1 MNHEEDLAVKLDF
14 VRNSPPTMEGPSVAS
29 SIASRRASNIARRE
43 SERAE
48 RRSSLAAADNR
59 ARRSLQYKD
68 EVLLRALDGD
78 AEAADA
84 LQRRQAERRA
94 KRLADERASALAPRW
109 DERNDVAPAP
119 TATSAVAAPP
129 RDASHSLLR
138 EALDGA
144 ATWLNTPRSL
154 GGLLRPT
161 PPAAAPTHAGLTMQL
176 HAKAREESELKARER
191 QLSVDL
197 RAQAA
202 SVDEMRAQLAACQS
216 ALRQASAPTRRG
228 S

>member
-1 MNHEEDLAVKLDF
+1 
-14 VRNSPPTMEGPSVAS
+14 MEGPSVAS

-109 DERNDVAPAP
+109 DERNDAPAP
-119 TATSAVAAPP
+119 TATSAAAAPP

-154 GGLLRPT
+154 SGLLRPS
-161 PPAAAPTHAGLTMQL
+161 PPVPTHAGLTMQL

-216 ALRQASAPTRRG
+216 ALKQASAPARRR

>member
-1 MNHEEDLAVKLDF
+1 MRPILAYPHLKRVTLPQARLLAVRYPAHDLA
-14 VRNSPPTMEGPSVAS
+14 
-29 SIASRRASNIARRE
+29 
-43 SERAE
+43 
-48 RRSSLAAADNR
+48 
-59 ARRSLQYKD
+59 
-68 EVLLRALDGD
+68 ALDGD

-119 TATSAVAAPP
+119 TATSAAAPP

-154 GGLLRPT
+154 SGLLRPT

-216 ALRQASAPTRRG
+216 ALRQASAPARRR

>member
-1 MNHEEDLAVKLDF
+1 MG
-14 VRNSPPTMEGPSVAS
+14 PCEG
-29 SIASRRASNIARRE
+29 
-43 SERAE
+43 
-48 RRSSLAAADNR
+48 
-59 ARRSLQYKD
+59 
-68 EVLLRALDGD
+68 
-78 AEAADA
+78 
-84 LQRRQAERRA
+84 
-94 KRLADERASALAPRW
+94 
-109 DERNDVAPAP
+109 
-119 TATSAVAAPP
+119 
-129 RDASHSLLR
+129 ASHSLLR

-154 GGLLRPT
+154 SGLLRPT

-216 ALRQASAPTRRG
+216 ALKQASAPARRG

>member
-1 MNHEEDLAVKLDF
+1 
-14 VRNSPPTMEGPSVAS
+14 MEGPSVAS

-109 DERNDVAPAP
+109 DERNDAAPAP
-119 TATSAVAAPP
+119 TATSAAAPPP

-154 GGLLRPT
+154 SGLLRPS
-161 PPAAAPTHAGLTMQL
+161 PPVPTHAGLTMQL

-216 ALRQASAPTRRG
+216 ALRQASAPARRG